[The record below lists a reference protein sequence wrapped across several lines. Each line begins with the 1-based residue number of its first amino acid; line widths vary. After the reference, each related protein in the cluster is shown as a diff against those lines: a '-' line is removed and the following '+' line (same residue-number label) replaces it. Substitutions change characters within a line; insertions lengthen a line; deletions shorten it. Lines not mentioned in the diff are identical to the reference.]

1 MHLIF
6 SSLNLMG
13 QLLCR
18 LASDVLSRGLEWLQL
33 ISNPEGLKA
42 QLHAKLDLIALSKQ
56 AQVQLNQS

>member
-13 QLLCR
+13 QLLCC

>member
-56 AQVQLNQS
+56 AQVQLYQS

>member
-33 ISNPEGLKA
+33 ISNPEELKA

>member
-1 MHLIF
+1 
-6 SSLNLMG
+6 MG

-18 LASDVLSRGLEWLQL
+18 LASDVLSRGLEWFQL

>member
-1 MHLIF
+1 
-6 SSLNLMG
+6 MG

-33 ISNPEGLKA
+33 ILNPEGFKA